1 MKALLLKASLLASLA
16 ISTLAANAQSLDKEQ
31 NIDISKKAARGT
43 LGHVE
48 TNDASKEI
56 SLVYVTKSTSKKIK
70 FETYLFDYDLNL
82 ISSMEDEIEMDKAK
96 TKYSW
101 FKFKGEVYVIE
112 GISAEANLTGTFVVK
127 KKQITY
133 KWSWFALNYTKSTK
147 VLDKLKFESESGK
160 NMFYLS
166 HYENDATGEII
177 ALAGERGKNTEIL
190 KPYTIYHII
199 RVDYNL
205 NIISDIKVDMKFP
218 NAVIFAGQAP
228 DNQDPEADAN
238 DWVII
243 TAPAGGS
250 GVGKSA
256 NPLANELTAFRI
268 SPEGKVKSQIKFKS
282 NVHTWHI
289 NGAYLDGDKMYVYG
303 AGYAKDAAKKYW
315 GLYDVKNFE
324 QKFTDF
330 QLVRLGTSQVDFVS
344 ANAIT
349 DFTSKNRKPEDQ
361 KNPSI
366 YNGKTVDIRDLSIT
380 NSGDVFITAQNYK
393 TDNKGN
399 VQGTIYTEMYLFH
412 YSPTGELK
420 NFFAIDDDSRK
431 GAIIGGGV
439 ADARFYQTNSVVL
452 SSKDAST
459 VYWMQ
464 LIPHHTACTTEE
476 SGTTKITTC
485 VPVYY
490 PRMIKLNIQTG
501 TFAKI
506 ENYGNGEYFL
516 RGDKPY
522 VKIDN
527 GTKIIFLGENKSG
540 KSIWLGKLDPNSL

>member
-1 MKALLLKASLLASLA
+1 MKTLLLKSIPILLALVSFF
-16 ISTLAANAQSLDKEQ
+16 SNAQSLEKEQ
-31 NIDISKKAARGT
+31 TVDVSKKAARGT

-48 TNDASKEI
+48 TNDASREI
-56 SLVYVTKSTSKKIK
+56 SLVYVTKSSARKIK

-82 ISSMEDEIEMDKAK
+82 ISTMEDEIEMDKAK

-101 FKFKGEVYVIE
+101 FKFKGETYVIE
-112 GISAEANLTGTFVVK
+112 GISAQPNLTGTFVIK

-133 KWSWFALNYTKSTK
+133 SWSWFSLRYTKSTK
-147 VLDKLKFESESGK
+147 VLDKLKFEGESGK

-177 ALAGERGKNTEIL
+177 ALAGERGKTSEPL
-190 KPYTIYHII
+190 MPYTKYHII

-205 NIISDIKVDMKFP
+205 NVISDVKIDMTFP
-218 NAVIFAGQAP
+218 NAIIYAAEAVDKQNP
-228 DNQDPEADAN
+228 DAEAN

-243 TAPAGGS
+243 TAPAGGK
-250 GVGKSA
+250 GVGKAA
-256 NPLANELTAFRI
+256 NPTANELTAFRI
-268 SPEGKVKSQIKFKS
+268 SPEGKVKSQVKFKS

-303 AGYAKDAAKKYW
+303 AGFAKDAAKNYW
-315 GLYDVKNFE
+315 GLYYYKNFE

-344 ANAIT
+344 ANSIA
-349 DFTSKNRKPEDQ
+349 DFTSKNRKPDDQ

-366 YNGKTVDIRDLSIT
+366 YNGKKVDIRDLSVT
-380 NSGDVFITAQNYK
+380 KSGDVFITAQNYK
-393 TDNKGN
+393 TDNNGN

-420 NFFAIDDDSRK
+420 NCFAIDDDSRK
-431 GAIIGGGV
+431 GGLIGGGV

-452 SSKDAST
+452 SSNNASN

-464 LIPHHTACTTEE
+464 MIPHHTACTTEE
-476 SGTTKITTC
+476 SGNTKITTC

-490 PRMIKLNIQTG
+490 PRMIKLNIQSG
-501 TFAKI
+501 KFEKI

-516 RGDKPY
+516 RGDRPY
-522 VKIDN
+522 ILIEN
-527 GTKIIFLGENKSG
+527 GTKIVYLGENKSG
-540 KSIWLGKLDPNSL
+540 KSIWLGKLDPNTL